1 MFIPHTR
8 CIFIRIR
15 FEIYVC
21 FFIIILWIGHAGWYF
36 ISTQYSPS
44 KSHSLRAANQTDS
57 RLHITYFC
65 YSCQRNSRNLSAQRR
80 TLQVFALK
88 TAKWITG
95 APIFIIL
102 SAKIF
107 VVQHCTVKFREIPLT
122 AVSTTQP
129 AALIT
134 TAVNWGGAAP
144 THSVTLASTYDSQP
158 AS

>member
-1 MFIPHTR
+1 MFNSLLSYCGLVTRGDISSPHNIPHQNPTH
-8 CIFIRIR
+8 CALLIRAT
-15 FEIYVC
+15 
-21 FFIIILWIGHAGWYF
+21 L
-36 ISTQYSPS
+36 
-44 KSHSLRAANQTDS
+44 D
-57 RLHITYFC
+57 ITYFC

-102 SAKIF
+102 SAKIL
-107 VVQHCTVKFREIPLT
+107 VLSSTVKFLEIPLT